1 MAAGGHIEIWGCVL
15 VSIIESNTIVW
26 HMVSMCFS
34 TNKLIYGIKFQLWVQ
49 IQDGRRTPYW
59 ILQKKVI
66 QSYGAG
72 IQKVDLQTTC
82 FTSIWCELG
91 KSKRCMVKQWF
102 PCVLVPINSFMVSNF
117 SYEFKFKM
125 AAGRHIGFCKKRWF
139 KATVLEFKRWIFKQL
154 VLPVYDVN

>member
-1 MAAGGHIEIWGCVL
+1 MLVTLSVLALQPIMLVKLCLNAPYMLSKQKKKIYKIKIGIFWKSKMAAGGHIEIWGCVL

-91 KSKRCMVKQWF
+91 KSKRCMVK
-102 PCVLVPINSFMVSNF
+102 
-117 SYEFKFKM
+117 
-125 AAGRHIGFCKKRWF
+125 KRPF
-139 KATVLEFKRWIFKQL
+139 QNPRW
-154 VLPVYDVN
+154 LPVAIW